1 MRENILRIKENMK
14 KVIIGKD
21 EVMDRILTAL
31 LSGGH
36 VLLEDLPGTGKTVLA
51 KSLAKSMNGEFRRVQ
66 FTPDLLPS
74 DVTGLHYFNQKE
86 GEFQFREGPVFT
98 QILLADEINRTSPKT
113 QSALLESME
122 EKNVTVDG
130 VTHPLPSPFICIAT
144 QNPLGASGT
153 HPLPESQLDRFMIQ
167 LSIGYPSCE
176 DQIKIL
182 NARRYTNPLHEIK
195 PVCDAKSLM
204 QVQDYLS
211 AIKVTEDI
219 MRYAIR
225 LCEETRVHPFV
236 ELGISPRGVIAL
248 IRMAKANAL
257 VEQRN
262 YVVPEDVQSVYLDV
276 CVHRLVLRPQ
286 ALIEGVNKVQIL
298 QGILEKVKPPV
309 TIGGKLS

>member
-1 MRENILRIKENMK
+1 MTNL
-14 KVIIGKD
+14 
-21 EVMDRILTAL
+21 
-31 LSGGH
+31 
-36 VLLEDLPGTGKTVLA
+36 
-51 KSLAKSMNGEFRRVQ
+51 
-66 FTPDLLPS
+66 
-74 DVTGLHYFNQKE
+74 
-86 GEFQFREGPVFT
+86 
-98 QILLADEINRTSPKT
+98 LLADEINRTSPKT